1 MLGVLS
7 LNLSKICLFCGMLH
21 APLERHDSC
30 SCLRQCKRE
39 LSCIAGSQLWELHDL
54 ASSHADEAVRR
65 AAKAVAAIPTDSE
78 PVLVDPPIT
87 FYSATLGITFHCVRA
102 LLKDHAFKSAPSVST
117 FL

>member
-1 MLGVLS
+1 MLGILS
-7 LNLSKICLFCGMLH
+7 LNLSKICLILWMLH

-30 SCLRQCKRE
+30 SCLRQCNGE

-78 PVLVDPPIT
+78 PVFVDPPIPLC
-87 FYSATLGITFHCVRA
+87 SATLGITFHCARA
-102 LLKDHAFKSAPSVST
+102 LLKDHALKGAPLMST